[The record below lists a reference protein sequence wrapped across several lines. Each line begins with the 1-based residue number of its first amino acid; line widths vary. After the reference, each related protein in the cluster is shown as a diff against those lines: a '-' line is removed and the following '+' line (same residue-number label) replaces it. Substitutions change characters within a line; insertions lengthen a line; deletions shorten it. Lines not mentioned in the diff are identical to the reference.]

1 MANGCEGMVQFG
13 HICRKIEGE
22 MKMEIRIKVW
32 LSKALHAKQRSL
44 VAMTLYTPS
53 SSLCTHIMI
62 AFESELCS

>member
-1 MANGCEGMVQFG
+1 
-13 HICRKIEGE
+13 